1 MKFYKVHSILHET
14 SHKNNHQTDF
24 FHVFVYTTQHVAV
37 NARAIKLSVNL
48 CAENIQTFLNKMLS
62 LVLQTNA

>member
-1 MKFYKVHSILHET
+1 MKFYKVHSMLHET
-14 SHKNNHQTDF
+14 SHKDNHQTDF
-24 FHVFVYTTQHVAV
+24 SMCSCTQRSTV

-48 CAENIQTFLNKMLS
+48 CAENIHTFLNKMLS